1 MNTIIQKDHAYLK
14 INNMEKQKL
23 IEKYKDIPDDE
34 FVPLECVPKELLG
47 KYEINKLGHIKTIK
61 TGRIRTEYSV
71 DECGYPRVHLGT
83 GKTYVRGRVHV
94 LLANTFISNQENKPY
109 VDHIDHRRNSFIL
122 KNLRFVTS
130 LENNLNKSTSGRRDI
145 FFIKLDES
153 GEEVERFHISEIL
166 VNKRNLI
173 NESIRYGRKYKGFH
187 WKRIDPVIEDY
198 EVKYGEPK
206 DEDWLPC
213 LRFPDNIECNKNGML
228 RKNGSEITVGF
239 MNDFGYRIIKI
250 KNHQY
255 SIHRLIYETFDG
267 NLLEASDIIDH
278 CNTDRGDN
286 RFENLRKCNSQ
297 SENMLN
303 PITRIK
309 NSKGSVSLYS
319 LRGEFIKSFKSLRI
333 ASEELGEKDYMIRR
347 RIDEEK
353 VFEKYGI
360 FIYDKNPESL
370 NNTLKKVIFKY
381 DKLGCL
387 IKCYSQIKLA
397 SEDSKSC
404 SNTIS
409 KYIDTGKLAP
419 DGHYYY
425 HGPHEFTGDEQK

>member
-1 MNTIIQKDHAYLK
+1 
-14 INNMEKQKL
+14 MEKQKL

-34 FVPLECVPKELLG
+34 FVPLECVPKELLN
-47 KYEINKLGHIKTIK
+47 KYEINKLGHIKTIS
-61 TGRIRTEYSV
+61 TGKIRTKYSV
-71 DECGYPRVHLGT
+71 DECGYPRVHLGS
-83 GKTYVRGRVHV
+83 KETYIRARVHI
-94 LLANTFISNQENKPY
+94 LLAKTFISNPENKPI
-109 VDHIDHRRNSFIL
+109 VDHINHDRSCL
-122 KNLRFVTS
+122 DLSGLRFVTVS
-130 LENNLNKSTSGRRDI
+130 ENNFNKSGHGRREI
-145 FFIKLDES
+145 IYIKYNNA
-153 GEEVERFHISEIL
+153 GEELERVLGSSLTPRE
-166 VNKRNLI
+166 RDNLNHGI
-173 NESIRYGRKYKGFH
+173 KDFGKYKGFV
-187 WKRIDPVIEDY
+187 WKRIDPIIEDY
-198 EVKYGEPK
+198 KSAYGEPK
-206 DEDWLPC
+206 DEEWLPC
-213 LRFPDNIECNKNGML
+213 LRFPDQIECNKNGML
-228 RKNGSEITVGF
+228 RRNKHELTVGSI
-239 MNDFGYRIIKI
+239 NDFGYRVIKI

-255 SIHRLIYETFDG
+255 FIHRLVYETFSRE
-267 NLLEASDIIDH
+267 LLESSDIIDH
-278 CNTDRGDN
+278 CSTDRGDN
-286 RFENLRKCNSQ
+286 RFENLRKCDNQ

-370 NNTLKKVIFKY
+370 NNILKKVIFKY
-381 DKLGCL
+381 DKLGNL
-387 IKCYSQIKLA
+387 IKCYPQIKLA

-404 SNTIS
+404 SDTIS

-425 HGPHEFTGDEQK
+425 HGPHEFTDDEQNKNQDSDNNI